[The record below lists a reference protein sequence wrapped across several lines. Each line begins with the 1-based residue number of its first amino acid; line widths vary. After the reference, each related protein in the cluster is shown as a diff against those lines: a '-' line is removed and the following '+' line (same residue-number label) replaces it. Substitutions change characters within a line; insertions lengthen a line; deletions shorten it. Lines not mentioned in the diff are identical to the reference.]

1 MPDRHTN
8 DAETPE
14 IDYDALNTDLFT
26 RRRAAQSVLDD
37 PDANSRAKR
46 KARIEFDAVT
56 NDIYELNRPLVASI
70 VKRYTRMASQDLADE
85 YEANAWVGMA
95 KAVENFDPEKGKF
108 SSWAWRPINREV
120 TRAVRQNEFSLPP
133 ADFEA
138 RPRVLVAVRRLTE
151 ELGRTPSYAEV
162 SEASEVN
169 EDSVRRIMDHR
180 ATTSLN
186 RPVGDEE
193 GVELADL
200 IVDDTPDPFDQ
211 IEVRRALAAVEE
223 HAMPVLTDRE
233 RMVVVRRFGL
243 DGEPPEGLT
252 SIGQTI
258 NLSREAVRQIE
269 ARARAKM
276 LHPIIAR
283 KLQYRGRSGGVC

>member
-1 MPDRHTN
+1 MPP
-8 DAETPE
+8 AKPE
-14 IDYDALNTDLFT
+14 APDYDAINTELFT
-26 RRRAAQSVLDD
+26 RRRAAQVVLDD
-37 PDANSRAKR
+37 PKANPRAKR
-46 KARIEFDAVT
+46 RARIEFDSVT

-70 VKRYTRMASQDLADE
+70 VNKFTKMANQDLADE

-95 KAVENFDPEKGKF
+95 KAVENFDPTKGKF

-120 TRAVRQNEFSLPP
+120 TRAVRQNEFSLTP

-138 RPRVLVAVRRLTE
+138 RPRVLIAVRELTE
-151 ELGRTPSYAEV
+151 LLGKTPGYEEV
-162 SEASEVN
+162 AAHSGVN
-169 EDSVRRIMDHR
+169 EESVRRVMDHR
-180 ATTSLN
+180 TTTSLN
-186 RPVGDEE
+186 RPVGDED
-193 GVELADL
+193 GAELADL
-200 IVDDTPDPFDQ
+200 IVDDTPDPFEQ
-211 IEVRRALAAVEE
+211 LEVRRALAAVEE

-258 NLSREAVRQIE
+258 GLSREAVRQIE
-269 ARARAKM
+269 SRARAKM

-283 KLQYRGRSGGVC
+283 KLQYRGRRSGVC